1 MTSSSEQPKEYIIT
15 RAGLEEFY
23 DALALANGKVYAD
36 KVWDLIER
44 DNQSHPHPAP
54 ALFQIEPNSHNYT
67 LGQIVEINENI
78 QKQRAEAACKAREDN
93 LIWMTPEEEE
103 KRIRSDENRK
113 AREDFATSLIEWFDR
128 QVPKKDLAHPF
139 YECKERAKHQIEFIR
154 GHPQHTEHEQGGSS
168 G

>member
-103 KRIRSDENRK
+103 RRIRADENCK
-113 AREDFATSLIEWFDR
+113 ARED
-128 QVPKKDLAHPF
+128 VLAEFKWMKPMCFGKH
-139 YECKERAKHQIEFIR
+139 EAICDTRCAWAVRERCS
-154 GHPQHTEHEQGGSS
+154 HPQHSEPEQGGNS